1 MTVLD
6 VMAKSPALCLPTTP
20 LEDVARMMLD
30 HDCGAIPVVEDL
42 NAPRPVGVITDRDI
56 VIRVLAKGQCPLEA
70 TAEDAMSDGVA
81 TASSD
86 MSLDAVAL
94 IMEQNQVR
102 RIPVVDAEGKIIGV
116 VSQAD
121 LALNASPDKVGE
133 VLKRVS
139 DEEVSDEEKAPMGGA
154 YSG

>member
-6 VMAKSPALCLPTTP
+6 IMAKSPALCLPTTP
-20 LEDVARMMLD
+20 LEDVARMMLE

-42 NAPRPVGVITDRDI
+42 SAPRPIGVITDRDI
-56 VIRVLAKGQCPLEA
+56 VIRILAKGQCPLEA

-102 RIPVVDAEGKIIGV
+102 RVPVVDGEGKIIGV

-121 LALNASPDKVGE
+121 LALNVSPDKAGE
-133 VLKRVS
+133 VLKGVS
-139 DEEVSDEEKAPMGGA
+139 DEDSPNAEDPMGNT